1 MSGVLPVRFQQPL
14 TSVTARSAVLPWASE
29 VREVSAASLLF
40 APGDRSGADQVRAL
54 AAAEPSLLVSFDPAA
69 SAAARTSTAAERWL
83 EVLANGLPFDL
94 RGLAPGAS
102 QPVPPS
108 THRYGLPTQLGGR
121 VLEAISLRPG
131 PQFSAPRPRLSVM
144 RRMAWLTAVLAG
156 LPGVLAVGW
165 HSARSLSAPEYF
177 RGSVLRWIK
186 GGAFPG
192 LGLTSLAPTPWGG
205 LQSEGLALFTGQEL
219 RLAPELAR
227 DRPSGA
233 RLALRLL
240 HWLVEHG
247 RIDAPVGLS
256 GPSGEPLLLEPSADR
271 RFVGVSRG

>member
-1 MSGVLPVRFQQPL
+1 VLPL
-14 TSVTARSAVLPWASE
+14 ASE
-29 VREVSAASLLF
+29 AREASAASLLF

-54 AAAEPSLLVSFDPAA
+54 AAAEPSFFVSFDPDA
-69 SAAARTSTAAERWL
+69 SAPARASTAAERWL

-108 THRYGLPTQLGGR
+108 TYRYGLPAQLGGR
-121 VLEAISLRPG
+121 ALEAISLRPG
-131 PQFSAPRPRLSVM
+131 PRFAAGRAPLSVM

-192 LGLTSLAPTPWGG
+192 LGLTSLAPTPGGG
-205 LQSEGLALFTGQEL
+205 LQSEGLTLFTGQEL

-247 RIDAPVGLS
+247 RIDKPVCLS
-256 GPSGEPLLLEPSADR
+256 GPSGEPLLLEPSANR